1 MTVEK
6 INSLLQKYFDGDTS
20 LEEEKILRG
29 YFSSDRVDPQLAKYT
44 PLFRFI
50 DEEKRVEINAT
61 LAGKIE
67 AIAPKT
73 SPKMPPKMT
82 VVKGGNWWKM
92 AAAIAFL
99 VVGSWAVVKQFELT
113 KTPYIAQKGKAKVIV
128 FDENSDPELALAE
141 IEKALNKASRKMK
154 KGTDEA
160 TESMQKVKTATK
172 VLNQ

>member
-6 INSLLQKYFDGDTS
+6 INNLLQKYFDGDTS

-29 YFSSDRVDPQLAKYT
+29 YFLSDNVDPQLAQYT
-44 PLFRFI
+44 PLFTFI
-50 DEEKRVEINAT
+50 SEEKSVGISTT
-61 LAGKIE
+61 LADKIE
-67 AIAPKT
+67 AIVPKT
-73 SPKMPPKMT
+73 PVKMT
-82 VVKGGNWWKM
+82 VVKGGNWWKI

-99 VVGSWAVVKQFELT
+99 VVGSWAIVKQFEPK
-113 KTPYIAQKGKAKVIV
+113 KTPTIAQKGGAKIII
-128 FDENSDPELALAE
+128 FDENSDPELALVE

>member
-6 INSLLQKYFDGDTS
+6 INNLLQKYFNGDTS

-29 YFSSDRVDPQLAKYT
+29 YFLSNRVDPQLAKYT
-44 PLFRFI
+44 PLFTFI
-50 DEEKRVEINAT
+50 GEEKRVDISPT
-61 LAGKIE
+61 LANKIE

-73 SPKMPPKMT
+73 PPKMT
-82 VVKGGNWWKM
+82 IVRSGNWWKM

-99 VVGSWAVVKQFELT
+99 VVGSWAVVKQFEPKEKPQL
-113 KTPYIAQKGKAKVIV
+113 AQNGGAKIII
-128 FDENSDPELALAE
+128 FDENSDPELALIE

-160 TESMQKVKTATK
+160 SESMQKVKTATK